1 MAIVSRE
8 TIKGWFERKKKP
20 TAEQFA
26 SLTDSFAH
34 KSEDSKYYGLWEHN
48 VSEEFPPGKYT
59 IISNGEM
66 YRCKEFTQGA
76 FDPAKFD
83 LMSVPMKIKKV
94 LLEKTNID
102 QILSGPV
109 SILLDRL
116 SILHFIV
123 LKFNTNN
130 GAGIDWGDGD
140 LGINIEDFAIS
151 KSLIAKKNKHVKI
164 GISPDNPSF
173 LVANVVDRVSIT
185 ADPELIYT
193 HYDESTT
200 IEISIYYQEA

>member
-8 TIKGWFERKKKP
+8 TIKSWFERKKKP

-26 SLTDSFAH
+26 SLTESFAH
-34 KSEDSKYYGLWEHN
+34 KSEDNKNYGLWEHN
-48 VSEEFPPGKYT
+48 VSEEFYPGKYT

-94 LLEKTNID
+94 LLEKTDID
-102 QILSGPV
+102 QILLGPV

-130 GAGIDWGDGD
+130 GQGIDWEAEGDNLKID
-140 LGINIEDFAIS
+140 EFLIPTVFLG
-151 KSLIAKKNKHVKI
+151 KKNEHVRIMISPQNQSFLHQHVK
-164 GISPDNPSF
+164 
-173 LVANVVDRVSIT
+173 DRIIIT
-185 ADPELIYT
+185 ADNEPRYLN
-193 HYDESTT
+193 YDELTT